1 LKGETVRKV
10 KLLVTLAVV
19 VVPLTVAAAKVQ
31 GKDAPQ
37 SVIRPFDV
45 APIAFT
51 FTDTGTT
58 VAVSIHGNTVQFESP
73 DGYEHIGIGAF
84 SEGYIACYTA
94 PVTGSREAVD
104 TGDNDNGVWGDAVVG
119 ASSITRST
127 DGPNGDGGKVQLRQ
141 SYAFG
146 PGDRR
151 LRITHR
157 LTNMTNDTLTDV
169 SFRRQVDFDIDTGG
183 ASGWAFFANDFATD
197 GNDRVMAW
205 NTPGEAPAPTDSHS
219 MALRALDADSPHDA
233 RVTSNILD
241 PSCDADS
248 AVSPDMTS
256 DEVDYGGTLRYQIGE
271 LGPRKS
277 AHITLQ
283 YDR

>member
-1 LKGETVRKV
+1 MRKV

-19 VVPLTVAAAKVQ
+19 VVPLTVAAATVQ
-31 GKDAPQ
+31 GKDAPQQ

-58 VAVSIHGNTVQFESP
+58 VAVSIHGNIVQFESP
-73 DGYEHIGIGAF
+73 DGYDHIGVGSF

-94 PVTGSREAVD
+94 PGTGSREAVD
-104 TGDNDNGVWGDAVVG
+104 TGDNDNGVFGDAVVAG
-119 ASSITRST
+119 SSITRST
-127 DGPNGDGGKVQLRQ
+127 DGAAGDGGKVRLRQ
-141 SYAFG
+141 TFAFG

-157 LTNMTNDTLTDV
+157 LTNMTNDTLSEV

-183 ASGWAFFANDFATD
+183 ASGWAGFANDFATD

-219 MALRALDADSPHDA
+219 MSLRALDADAPHDA
-233 RVTSNILD
+233 RVTSDILD
-241 PSCDADS
+241 PSCNADT
-248 AVSPDMTS
+248 AVSPDDTS

-271 LGPRKS
+271 LGPGKS